1 MPGLSDQ
8 LTYDDAG
15 DSISTSTTEE
25 NPVNF
30 DDLNLPPHFYGGAT
44 QSALASSERSQLPSS
59 RLPSWFHERPGQSVN
74 EHAIF
79 HRRRADR
86 TAANNIRRSQ
96 PELRGYDD
104 DFILSLPTVPN
115 NPDVEHDRDRDRDR
129 EQQADKSP
137 DRTMAVST
145 ASSPVALSSAPS
157 SPSLFPARPLPSDEF
172 PSSRDPRFW
181 EVLRQSFSWR
191 NDVGEIESGA
201 SMGTATETGLE
212 REGHWLDDSSNDS
225 GEVLRPDTY
234 RPYNQAWEGVAERE
248 DDNRDSEQNDF
259 NARDY
264 QNSDHESDRERD
276 NVNAPLSNLCGQR
289 NTHLDREERRV
300 LEEFD
305 LAIRS
310 DQRSRIG
317 GAYTGRRHREWSGR

>member
-15 DSISTSTTEE
+15 DSTSTSTTEE

-44 QSALASSERSQLPSS
+44 QPALASDRSQLPSS
-59 RLPSWFHERPGQSVN
+59 SLPSWFHERPRQSMNV
-74 EHAIF
+74 HALF

-86 TAANNIRRSQ
+86 RAANNIWRSQ
-96 PELRGYDD
+96 PELQGYDD
-104 DFILSLPTVPN
+104 DDHHLILSLPTVPN
-115 NPDVEHDRDRDRDR
+115 NPDVEHDRD
-129 EQQADKSP
+129 QQADKSP
-137 DRTMAVST
+137 DRTMAVAT
-145 ASSPVALSSAPS
+145 ASTPVASASAPS
-157 SPSLFPARPLPSDEF
+157 SPSLFPMRPQPSDEF

-181 EVLRQSFSWR
+181 EILRQSFSWR
-191 NDVGEIESGA
+191 NDVGETESGA
-201 SMGTATETGLE
+201 SMETGIGTGPE
-212 REGHWLDDSSNDS
+212 REGQGVDDGSNDS

-248 DDNRDSEQNDF
+248 DDNRGREQDDF

-264 QNSDHESDRERD
+264 QNSDQESDQERN
-276 NVNAPLSNLCGQR
+276 NVNALVPNLFGQR
-289 NTHLDREERRV
+289 NPHLDREERRV

-310 DQRSRIG
+310 GQSSRIG
-317 GAYTGRRHREWSGR
+317 GAYTGRRHREWSGS